1 MSASPVTDQR
11 TRFAAL
17 DGWRGICAVLV
28 ALYHFHALGHAYDL
42 PIVRH
47 AYLFVDF
54 FFVLS
59 GVVISHAYAERLRNG
74 GQFRSFVVWRVARFW
89 PLHVAV
95 LCLLVAIEIAK
106 LLAIQVVGL
115 EARAPAFDAEGRTA
129 PAAILTNLAM
139 VHALGVHDRLTWNAP
154 SWSISAEFAVNL
166 LFGLIVLALHRTT
179 IAMAAL
185 LCGIGALVVM
195 VWSDRLMDATF
206 DLGFFRCLFGFFAGH
221 LVYKL
226 APRGAGP
233 MRYASASELAAVGL
247 VLVFVAVAGGTAL
260 SFAAPIVFALAVAI
274 FMREGGVV
282 SAVLKARPFAALGVW
297 SYAIYMVHAVAV
309 DIITRLVSV
318 VERTMDLSML
328 SPIETPDGAI
338 WRIDPGSM
346 WAADLLVVA
355 YLLIVIGTAAVC
367 HRYIEMPAQRW
378 IRERFSKAGARSA
391 HSQDGH
397 AGDVQGLTG
406 RAATTSSVAMPS
418 T

>member
-59 GVVISHAYAERLRNG
+59 GVVISHAYAERLGNG
-74 GQFRSFVVWRVARFW
+74 GQLRSFVVGRIARFW

-95 LCLLVAIEIAK
+95 LGLLVVIEVAKLGAIE
-106 LLAIQVVGL
+106 LAGFD
-115 EARAPAFDAEGRTA
+115 ARLPAFDPEGRTA
-129 PAAILTNLAM
+129 PASILTNLGM
-139 VHALGVHDRLTWNAP
+139 VHALGLHDKLTWNAP

-166 LFGLIVLALHRTT
+166 LFALVVLALHRTT

-185 LCGIGALVVM
+185 LSAIGLLALT

-206 DLGFFRCLFGFFAGH
+206 DLGFFRCLYGFFAGH

-233 MRYASASELAAVGL
+233 TRYASATELAAVGL
-247 VLVFVAVAGGTAL
+247 VLVFVAVAGGTVL
-260 SFAAPIVFALAVAI
+260 SFAAPIVFALAVAV
-274 FMREGGVV
+274 FMREAGAV
-282 SAVLKARPFAALGVW
+282 SRVLRARPVAALGVW
-297 SYAIYMVHAVAV
+297 SYAIYLVHAVAV
-309 DIITRLVSV
+309 DVITRLVKL
-318 VERTMDLSML
+318 VERTTDLSIL
-328 SPIETPDGAI
+328 LPIETPDGPI
-338 WRIDPGSM
+338 WRIDLGSM
-346 WAADLLVVA
+346 WAGDVLVVA
-355 YLLIVIGTAAVC
+355 YLVIVIGAAAVC
-367 HRYIEMPAQRW
+367 HRHIDMPAQRW
-378 IRERFSKAGARSA
+378 IRARFSKPGARDA
-391 HSQDGH
+391 Q
-397 AGDVQGLTG
+397 
-406 RAATTSSVAMPS
+406 AAVVSPAAMSSPRGA